1 MTAARPRVSIMFT
14 GLIVTTTPVHSLRGQ
29 AGGAILKLVA
39 PAPEVLAPERLPLG
53 GSLAVNGCCLTLAG
67 IEREQGKKL
76 WVFQLAPETL
86 ARTALRRLRPG
97 VSVNLEP
104 ALRAGDALGGHWVQ
118 GHVDATGIIVDLKR
132 LRPGHQSRPSGAP
145 DHSWLR
151 LEIPAELL
159 PLVAEKGSL
168 AVDGISLTVARISG
182 NIAEFTI
189 IPHTLRQT
197 SLGQLQA
204 GNLVNLEADLIARYL
219 ARQLTMQTRSGR
231 TKKSSLHPAELRR
244 QGF

>member
-1 MTAARPRVSIMFT
+1 MFT
-14 GLIVTTTPVHSLRGQ
+14 GLIVTTTPVHSLRGR
-29 AGGAILKLVA
+29 AGGAILKLAA
-39 PAPEVLAPERLPLG
+39 PAPEILAPERLPLG

-67 IEREQGKKL
+67 EEREAGKRL

-97 VSVNLEP
+97 VRVNLEP

-118 GHVDATGIIVDLKR
+118 GHVDATGAILDLKR
-132 LRPGHQSRPSGAP
+132 LGSGHKSKASETSNHA
-145 DHSWLR
+145 WLR
-151 LEIPAELL
+151 LKIPAELL

-182 NIAEFTI
+182 RIAEFTL
-189 IPHTLRQT
+189 IPHTLRET
-197 SLGQLQA
+197 NLGQLQA
-204 GNLVNLEADLIARYL
+204 GDQVNLEADLIARYL
-219 ARQLTMQTRSGR
+219 ARQRAMQAHSGR
-231 TKKSSLHPAELRR
+231 AKNHALQITELRR